1 MSGTRAVKLRTTTNA
16 PVRPAAARAMTAK
29 PSATPAAS
37 KAATEQLLGWN
48 APLTYSDNGAAA
60 AAASTSVAS
69 QSRAPRGM
77 RELVLGAG
85 PAKTVTA
92 SARATNTIA
101 MTIIHR
107 VSG

>member
-1 MSGTRAVKLRTTTNA
+1 MSGTRAVKPRTTTNA
-16 PVRPAAARAMTAK
+16 PMRPAAARAQIDR

-37 KAATEQLLGWN
+37 RAATERLLGWN
-48 APLTYSDNGAAA
+48 APLMYSDNGAV
-60 AAASTSVAS
+60 AAASNSVAS
-69 QSRAPRGM
+69 QSRAPRGT

-92 SARATNTIA
+92 SASATSTIA